1 MAGLN
6 FLRVVDNATLVSEE
20 QNARKEMEDRQAEP
34 LMIGLSGYLRSA
46 FDAAKISFNSLS
58 VISSFSTI
66 GSADGFSFGSWF
78 LVIFYLNYTKGVITP
93 FNVND
98 TCNILC

>member
-46 FDAAKISFNSLS
+46 FDAAKRSKDPIERSML
-58 VISSFSTI
+58 
-66 GSADGFSFGSWF
+66 
-78 LVIFYLNYTKGVITP
+78 
-93 FNVND
+93 
-98 TCNILC
+98 